1 MSLPSLRRE
10 GNPTEVPRQIGDSY
24 STTDPRQ
31 HVLFLRFTLFAHGS
45 TTDYI
50 PMEDFDLRTFG
61 RKLLLLVAILSA
73 LVIGEMILVSAEEPP
88 ASVQQQAVYKAPR
101 QD

>member
-1 MSLPSLRRE
+1 LSLPSVSGE
-10 GNPTEVPRQIGDSY
+10 GNPPEVPGGMTESY
-24 STTDPRQ
+24 STTDPRP
-31 HVLFLRFTLFAHGS
+31 HVFVFSGLPLFTFGN

-88 ASVQQQAVYKAPR
+88 VSAQQQAVYKASR
-101 QD
+101 

>member
-1 MSLPSLRRE
+1 ML
-10 GNPTEVPRQIGDSY
+10 
-24 STTDPRQ
+24 
-31 HVLFLRFTLFAHGS
+31 
-45 TTDYI
+45 
-50 PMEDFDLRTFG
+50 MEDFDLRTFG